1 MLLLMASALSPL
13 GPPADFFLSVDERP
27 ANMHP
32 VRACYP
38 GPGHKGLGAYFTVNH
53 CFEQEVWGI
62 QSHCIKPHG
71 KLDSKLMS

>member
-32 VRACYP
+32 VRAYYLVT
-38 GPGHKGLGAYFTVNH
+38 GHMG
-53 CFEQEVWGI
+53 
-62 QSHCIKPHG
+62 
-71 KLDSKLMS
+71 D